1 MDLSE
6 QWRPYSRLRA
16 QQPEGP
22 PLTKIQK
29 LRESLA
35 AHLPAAQHPV
45 EVAAFLDRVQQQ
57 IAQRWRVSLPAP
69 PPVMPTLPGVL
80 PGAAFP
86 GAAFPA
92 AAFPAALAVPPVGLQ
107 LPADPQQAAALAAQ
121 QAALAQQAAAG
132 MLPMMGLPGMLGI
145 PGAEAAMAVPGAEA
159 MAVPGAEAAMAVP
172 GAEAAMAVAGAEAA
186 AAAVAE
192 AAGVKQEGEQPKVED
207 GQQAA
212 TAVADPAAGQPG
224 AADAYTA

>member
-45 EVAAFLDRVQQQ
+45 EVASFLDRVQQQ

-69 PPVMPTLPGVL
+69 PPVMPTLPGML
-80 PGAAFP
+80 PGGFP
-86 GAAFPA
+86 AAAFPA
-92 AAFPAALAVPPVGLQ
+92 AAFPALQ
-107 LPADPQQAAALAAQ
+107 LPSDPQQAAALAAQ

-132 MLPMMGLPGMLGI
+132 MLPMMGLPGMLTI
-145 PGAEAAMAVPGAEA
+145 PGTEAAMQLPGVEA

-172 GAEAAMAVAGAEAA
+172 GAEAAMAVPGAEAGAE
-186 AAAVAE
+186 
-192 AAGVKQEGEQPKVED
+192 VKQEGEQPKIEE
-207 GQQAA
+207 GQQPAA
-212 TAVADPAAGQPG
+212 AVADAASGQPA

>member
-92 AAFPAALAVPPVGLQ
+92 AAFPAAALAVPPVGLQ

-159 MAVPGAEAAMAVP
+159 MAVPGAEAAMAVA
-172 GAEAAMAVAGAEAA
+172 GAEAAMAVPGAEAA
-186 AAAVAE
+186 A
-192 AAGVKQEGEQPKVED
+192 VKQEGEQPKVED